1 MGLDIGAGLNL
12 PLTWMTMS
20 TVVYGTRG
28 SGKSTL
34 GRVMAEEVA
43 LRAHRFCAVDP
54 TGAWWGL
61 KASQSGSEEGFPVV
75 IFGGDHA
82 DVPLEPGAGSQAA
95 DIVSE
100 IDQSVILDLEHLS
113 KGKQIVFIGAF
124 LERLYHIN
132 RDPLLL
138 LMDEAQRYA
147 PQRPMNPDAART
159 LGAAEDIVKLG
170 RKHGIGPV
178 VFTQRG
184 SGLNKEVSELAD
196 VLVAFRTPGVID
208 QGRVKDWLEANVTKS
223 EMDEVMASLPG
234 LPTGTAVIAS
244 GHPDL
249 RVFGTYQIRQ
259 PRTFDSSAT
268 PQVGR
273 ARKEPKR
280 LAKVDLDALNVRMA
294 DAIERAK
301 ADDPKE
307 LRKQIAALQRQL
319 VARPAETVEK
329 EVRVEVPVFDEILG
343 NQMVSWLKDLAMH
356 GHEIEADATRAMAD
370 VQAAKVRKA
379 PETARLVNAQ
389 LSRRQERQLQALKE
403 PGVVRPIKPID
414 GPVPTV
420 SKAERSFLT
429 ALAMFPDGR
438 SKSQAAFLAGYS
450 PSVSTTRNTLS
461 SLRTKGLIAGMGSD
475 GDQLRIT
482 DLGLSVLGE
491 WEPAPTGP
499 ALIEFWYGK
508 LGKAEQAFLRAI
520 VEAGRPVS
528 KDEAAAAAGYDPGV
542 STTRN
547 TLSKLRTLGLI
558 EGFNEIQPSEAL
570 VGA

>member
-1 MGLDIGAGLNL
+1 MGLDLGAGLSV

-34 GRVMAEEVA
+34 GRVMAEEVS
-43 LRAHRFCAVDP
+43 LRAQRFCAIDP

-61 KASQSGSEEGFPVV
+61 KASQSGTEDGFPVV

-82 DVPLEPGAGSQAA
+82 DVPLEPGAGSTVA
-95 DIVSE
+95 DIVAE
-100 IDQSVILDLEHLS
+100 IGESVILDLEHLS

-147 PQRPMNPDAART
+147 PQKPMNPDAAKT
-159 LGAAEDIVKLG
+159 LGATEDIVKLG
-170 RKHGIGPV
+170 RKHGLGPV

-208 QGRVKDWLEANVTKS
+208 QGRVKDWLEANVTKA
-223 EMDEVMASLPG
+223 EMEAVMGKLSG
-234 LPTGTAVIAS
+234 LPTGTAVFAS

-249 RVFGTYQIRQ
+249 KVFGEFKIRA

-273 ARKEPKR
+273 RRKEPKR
-280 LAKVDLDALNVRMA
+280 LARVDIEALNVRMA

-301 ADDPKE
+301 AEDPKE
-307 LRKQIAALQRQL
+307 LRKQIADLKRQL
-319 VARPAETVEK
+319 ATKPKTVAVTQTVIEKVDVPVVTDDDLRKLTELANVFANGINVAADFSRSIQEVLGRARIGPASDPVARAKAAPPPPPADRQPRPPAPPPDR
-329 EVRVEVPVFDEILG
+329 EVSGDISVG
-343 NQMVSWLKDLAMH
+343 
-356 GHEIEADATRAMAD
+356 
-370 VQAAKVRKA
+370 
-379 PETARLVNAQ
+379 
-389 LSRRQERQLQALKE
+389 
-403 PGVVRPIKPID
+403 
-414 GPVPTV
+414 
-420 SKAERSFLT
+420 KAERSFLT
-429 ALAMFPDGR
+429 ALAMFPEGR
-438 SKSQAAFLAGYS
+438 TKEQAAFLAGYS

-461 SLRTKGLIAGMGSD
+461 ALRTKGLISGMGTG

-482 DLGLSVLGE
+482 DLGLDVLGE

-508 LGKAEQAFLRAI
+508 LNKAQTAFLRGI
-520 VEAGRPVS
+520 VEAPGPLT
-528 KDEAAAAAGYDPGV
+528 KEEAARAAGYDPAV

-547 TLSKLRTLGLI
+547 TLSSLRTLGLI
-558 EGFNEIQPSEAL
+558 EGFDRILPSEAL
-570 VGA
+570 VGG